1 MASLSACAATALTIH
16 RTGNEV
22 STEVLRSSVGAGDLI
37 GGNAQRRRGQVHTVS
52 GEGRDAMQ
60 QAGSADSDQADPAPS
75 FKTLLEELRQSPGW
89 AQLPFSRRLRRIR
102 KARDWSH
109 QQLARRMVL
118 VGRNHRGR
126 TASAESLVA
135 MLSRWENDDR
145 VADDRNRR
153 LLADALE
160 VEVADLG
167 LSVDPD
173 VIW

>member
-1 MASLSACAATALTIH
+1 MIEADLAGLAGSERKRGLAGVPPWAQPTGGDTSAMDSSIRETTN
-16 RTGNEV
+16 TG
-22 STEVLRSSVGAGDLI
+22 SGAGI
-37 GGNAQRRRGQVHTVS
+37 GAR
-52 GEGRDAMQ
+52 
-60 QAGSADSDQADPAPS
+60 SADEDHADSAAS
-75 FKTLLEELRQSPGW
+75 FKTLLESLRRSEGW
-89 AQLPFSRRLRRIR
+89 EQLPFSRRLRRIR

-126 TASAESLVA
+126 TASAESLVK

-145 VADDRNRR
+145 LADDRNRR

-167 LSVDPD
+167 LTVDPD

>member
-1 MASLSACAATALTIH
+1 KVAA
-16 RTGNEV
+16 RCE
-22 STEVLRSSVGAGDLI
+22 
-37 GGNAQRRRGQVHTVS
+37 
-52 GEGRDAMQ
+52 
-60 QAGSADSDQADPAPS
+60 QAGSADEEQENLAPS
-75 FKTLLEELRQSPGW
+75 FKTLLEELRASPGW

-126 TASAESLVA
+126 TAGAESLVT

-145 VADDRNRR
+145 VADERNRR